1 MICNGY
7 GKISGLVSL
16 VKVDGLEIL
25 DELVNLVILVN
36 LVLQVNLASLAK
48 LVNLA
53 QQPCALINFP
63 VSFFLLVTFPLVT
76 SYLLLSTSFLLPSTF
91 SLPLS
96 PFYFPKTT
104 TPSPFI
110 PSISMRKGWL
120 KRTCRTYCVSSM
132 AGMASRISLRKR
144 PSGML
149 VSIVK

>member
-1 MICNGY
+1 MICKGY

-76 SYLLLSTSFLLPSTF
+76 SYLLLSTSFLLPSTYSF
-91 SLPLS
+91 PL
-96 PFYFPKTT
+96 YLL
-104 TPSPFI
+104 TPSQKQPLLLPSFH
-110 PSISMRKGWL
+110 PSICAK
-120 KRTCRTYCVSSM
+120 
-132 AGMASRISLRKR
+132 AG
-144 PSGML
+144 
-149 VSIVK
+149 

>member
-1 MICNGY
+1 MVCKEC
-7 GKISGLVSL
+7 GKLSRVVSL

-76 SYLLLSTSFLLPSTF
+76 SYLLLSTSY
-91 SLPLS
+91 PLAEL
-96 PFYFPKTT
+96 
-104 TPSPFI
+104 I
-110 PSISMRKGWL
+110 
-120 KRTCRTYCVSSM
+120 
-132 AGMASRISLRKR
+132 
-144 PSGML
+144 
-149 VSIVK
+149 

>member
-1 MICNGY
+1 MFCKGY

-25 DELVNLVILVN
+25 DKLVNLVILVN

-91 SLPLS
+91 SLPL
-96 PFYFPKTT
+96 YLL
-104 TPSPFI
+104 TPSQKQPHLLPSFH
-110 PSISMRKGWL
+110 PSICAKAVQSAH
-120 KRTCRTYCVSSM
+120 V
-132 AGMASRISLRKR
+132 ARIVSLRWRAWHREYPCGKGHR
-144 PSGML
+144 GCSCL
-149 VSIVK
+149 S